1 MRFELKFVVRPQI
14 KLVDHRAERDDF
26 ENDWSDEEFEHEKQF
41 LIDLFRR
48 ELKWNYSQ
56 SLNTSLLAIYLR
68 DVARKYLGNEVRVT
82 TKELKDGSLEVNITN
97 IPKK

>member
-48 ELKWNYSQ
+48 
-56 SLNTSLLAIYLR
+56 
-68 DVARKYLGNEVRVT
+68 
-82 TKELKDGSLEVNITN
+82 
-97 IPKK
+97 